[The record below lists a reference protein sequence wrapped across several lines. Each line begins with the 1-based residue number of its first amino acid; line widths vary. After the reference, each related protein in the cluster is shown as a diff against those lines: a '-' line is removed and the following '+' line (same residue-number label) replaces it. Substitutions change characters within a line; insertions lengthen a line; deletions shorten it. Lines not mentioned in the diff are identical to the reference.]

1 MKAKFTLLIALLCQ
15 AYNANAQVGI
25 NTQTPQEELH
35 VAGTNSNIRI
45 DGLNEINN
53 PNNLGSTNTSK
64 VFVNEFG
71 DLVLGEGKDN
81 IQMIFD
87 SDNYLRDVQNPT
99 SLILQ
104 TGEGDGF
111 SQAGIPTLGLGASFT
126 LTAPAIVEVNYSVSW
141 NLGKNVTPISRI
153 DDFRARVVQT
163 GMYFRKNNYLGEP
176 VVNDFFGN
184 PINGYALCISSTC
197 SEVAGM
203 IAVCGQIYNNSG
215 LKEGEWRNFRNS
227 ASDYVVLGPGTY
239 TPMFAAQLEVGDTS
253 GTGAIKMYLGVEKD
267 EVQIIAHYFW
277 FFCISSYKFN
287 KKEFFIDKKEQLIDL
302 NRVSF
307 YISNH

>member
-1 MKAKFTLLIALLCQ
+1 MKINFTFFMVFLC
-15 AYNANAQVGI
+15 YTINSKAQVGI

-35 VAGTNSNIRI
+35 VAGSTSNIRI

-53 PNNLGSTNTSK
+53 PNNLGPLNSSK
-64 VFVNEFG
+64 VFVNQFG
-71 DLVLGEGKDN
+71 DLVLGGLESN

-111 SQAGIPTLGLGASFT
+111 SQAGIPTLGLAASFT

-176 VVNDFFGN
+176 VVNDYFGN
-184 PINGYALCISSTC
+184 PINGYTLCISSTC

-203 IAVCGQIYNNSG
+203 IAVSGQIYNNSDN
-215 LKEGEWRNFRNS
+215 KNGEWRSYRNT
-227 ASDYVVLGPGTY
+227 ASDYVILGPGTY
-239 TPMFAAQLEVGDTS
+239 TPMFAAQLEVGDTNS
-253 GTGAIKMYLGVEKD
+253 TGAIKMYLGVEND
-267 EVQIIAHYFW
+267 EVQIIAHYF
-277 FFCISSYKFN
+277 N
-287 KKEFFIDKKEQLIDL
+287 
-302 NRVSF
+302 
-307 YISNH
+307 

>member
-1 MKAKFTLLIALLCQ
+1 MKINFTLIVAILC
-15 AYNANAQVGI
+15 YTIDSTAQVGI

-35 VAGTNSNIRI
+35 VAGPTSNIRI
-45 DGLNEINN
+45 DGLNEVNN
-53 PNNLGSTNTSK
+53 PNNLGATNTSK

-71 DLVLGEGKDN
+71 DLVLGELEDN
-81 IQMIFD
+81 VQLIFD

-111 SQAGIPTLGLGASFT
+111 SQAGIPTLGLAASFT

-141 NLGKNVTPISRI
+141 NVGKNVTPISRI

-163 GMYFRKNNYLGEP
+163 GMYFRKDNYFGDP
-176 VVNDFFGN
+176 IVNDYFGN
-184 PINGYALCISSTC
+184 PINGYALCITSTC

-203 IAVCGQIYNNSG
+203 IAVSGQIYNNSDNNN
-215 LKEGEWRNFRNS
+215 GEWRSYRNS

-239 TPMFAAQLEVGDTS
+239 TPMFAAQLEVGDTNS
-253 GTGAIKMYLGVEKD
+253 TGAIKLYLGVEND
-267 EVQIIAHYFW
+267 EVQIIAHYF
-277 FFCISSYKFN
+277 
-287 KKEFFIDKKEQLIDL
+287 
-302 NRVSF
+302 
-307 YISNH
+307 